1 MSDTGNE
8 KLVIGCNFLENLK
21 ISSSKKH
28 DSADSNFFFNFRYF
42 KNLYLPCVLIIIAH
56 ILTICILPTFF
67 LNAEVA
73 II

>member
-28 DSADSNFFFNFRYF
+28 DSADSNFFLILGSLKTYTC
-42 KNLYLPCVLIIIAH
+42 LAYLLLLRIYYSQFAY
-56 ILTICILPTFF
+56 LRFF
-67 LNAEVA
+67 LMPKWQ
-73 II
+73 

>member
-28 DSADSNFFFNFRYF
+28 DSADSNFFLILGSLKTYT
-42 KNLYLPCVLIIIAH
+42 YLPCVLIITH
-56 ILTICILPTFF
+56 ILTISL
-67 LNAEVA
+67 LNS
-73 II
+73 

>member
-28 DSADSNFFFNFRYF
+28 DSADSNFFFNFR
-42 KNLYLPCVLIIIAH
+42 
-56 ILTICILPTFF
+56 
-67 LNAEVA
+67 
-73 II
+73 